1 MYFYSQKDNKMKKLL
16 FSATIFLIGTLLLNA
31 QEYKLIWEENF
42 EGEAL
47 NTDLWNIETE
57 WGAWNWGANQEMQ
70 QYTEENVA
78 VGICPEGYPALIL
91 TASEDLPDDAH
102 DDAHFA
108 SGRVNT
114 GGKVTA
120 LYGKFEARIKL
131 PVLADGFWPAFWTLG
146 DNIDD
151 VGWPKCGEI
160 DILEAGHMDGI
171 AAGTQDRHVIGANHW
186 DEGGHAY
193 HSSSY
198 TMPADQSL
206 YEYNI
211 FTLEWTPGSTQAF
224 VNGNLVH
231 EMNIEGMSEF
241 TEWEHYII
249 LNLAVGGSFTGITTP
264 GGITAPMPA
273 NMYVDWVR
281 IYQREGEGSYTGPEI
296 TGAVPN
302 AGSDQML
309 DSGTTSTTL
318 DGSDS
323 YSIDG
328 VIETYLWTQYRGPS
342 QASISSPEAA
352 QTNIE
357 DLEEG
362 SYVFALTVT
371 DDSDISRTDY
381 VNVRVMGDVG
391 DNIIIN
397 GDFSEPWNEHWF
409 LYVAEHEGVSAN
421 VTASDGWATVQNI
434 SNAGGEGWQVQFGQE
449 LNQDQINSIIEN
461 ETYTLSFKAK
471 AEEDKDIDVFF
482 GEDGGSYTSLL
493 SDDGGLN
500 ISLTPEEQRFTF
512 DFEAQRFGAMKLSFE
527 GGFDNTS
534 YSVSDVSITFGDST
548 TNEDFGKIL
557 SDNIKIYPNPASDR
571 LFVRLLNEDKVETVR
586 IIDNV
591 GRVIIKNHFNTAEGS
606 IDISSLNPG
615 VYIILLEGDK
625 GVYTSKIIKK

>member
-1 MYFYSQKDNKMKKLL
+1 MKKLL
-16 FSATIFLIGTLLLNA
+16 TGVIIYAIATLLVNA
-31 QEYKLIWEENF
+31 QDYELIWEENF
-42 EGEAL
+42 EGASL
-47 NTDLWNIETE
+47 NTDVWNIETE

-70 QYTEENVA
+70 QYSEENVE
-78 VGICPEGYPALIL
+78 VGVCPEGYPALIL

-102 DDAHFA
+102 NDAHFA

-120 LYGKFEARIKL
+120 LYGKIEARIKL
-131 PVLADGFWPAFWTLG
+131 PVLEDGFWPAFWTLG

-151 VGWPKCGEI
+151 IGWPKSGEI
-160 DILEAGHMDGI
+160 DIMETGHMDGI
-171 AAGTQDRHVIGANHW
+171 AAGTQERHVIGANHW

-211 FTLEWTPGSTQAF
+211 FTLEWTPTITKAF

-241 TEWEHYII
+241 TEWEHYVI

-273 NMYVDWVR
+273 SMYVDWVR
-281 IYQREGEGSYTGPEI
+281 IYQRDDEGSYTGPDI

-302 AGSDQML
+302 AGSDQVL
-309 DSGTTSTTL
+309 DDGTASTTL
-318 DGSDS
+318 DGSAS

-328 VIETYLWTQYRGPS
+328 VIENYLWTQYRGPS
-342 QASISSPEAA
+342 TANIISPEAA

-357 DLEEG
+357 ELEEG

-371 DDSDISRTDY
+371 DDQDISRTDY
-381 VNVRVMGDVG
+381 VNVRVLGDVG

-409 LYVAEHEGVSAN
+409 LYVADHEGVSAN
-421 VTASDGWATVQNI
+421 VTTSDGWATVEDI
-434 SNAGGEGWQVQFGQE
+434 SNAGGEGWWVQFGQE
-449 LNQDQINSIIEN
+449 LNQTQINSINEN
-461 ETYTLSFKAK
+461 ETYTLSFQAK

-493 SDDGGLN
+493 TDDGATIIN
-500 ISLTPEEQRFTF
+500 LTTEAQSFSF
-512 DFEAQRFGAMKLSFE
+512 DFEAQRFSSMKLSFE
-527 GGFDNTS
+527 GGLDNTS
-534 YSVSDVSITFGDST
+534 YSVSNVSISLKDSST
-548 TNEDFGKIL
+548 IADHVFDA
-557 SDNIKIYPNPASDR
+557 SDKVSVYPNPVSDR
-571 LFVRLLNEDKVETVR
+571 LFIEILNEAKVNTVR

-591 GRVIIKNHFNTAEGS
+591 GREVINTPFTASGGS
-606 IDISSLNPG
+606 IDTKNLNPG
-615 VYIILLEGDK
+615 VYFILLEGDES
-625 GVYTSKIIKK
+625 VYNATMIKK

>member
-1 MYFYSQKDNKMKKLL
+1 MKKLL
-16 FSATIFLIGTLLLNA
+16 TGVIIYAIATLLVNA
-31 QEYKLIWEENF
+31 QDYELIWEENF
-42 EGEAL
+42 EGASL
-47 NTDLWNIETE
+47 NTDVWNIETE

-70 QYTEENVA
+70 QYSEENVE
-78 VGICPEGYPALIL
+78 VGVCPEGYPALIL

-102 DDAHFA
+102 NDAHFA
-108 SGRVNT
+108 SGRINT

-120 LYGKFEARIKL
+120 LYGKIEARIKL
-131 PVLADGFWPAFWTLG
+131 PVLANGFWPAFWTLG

-151 VGWPKCGEI
+151 IGWPKSGEI
-160 DILEAGHMDGI
+160 DIMEAGHTDGI
-171 AAGTQDRHVIGANHW
+171 AAGTQERHVIGANHW

-211 FTLEWTPGSTQAF
+211 FTLEWSPTLTKAF

-281 IYQREGEGSYTGPEI
+281 IYQRDDEGSYSGPDI

-302 AGSDQML
+302 AGSDQIL
-309 DSGTTSTTL
+309 DGGTTSTTL

-328 VIETYLWTQYRGPS
+328 VIDSYLWTQYRGPS
-342 QASISSPEAA
+342 TANIISPEAA

-357 DLEEG
+357 ELEEG

-371 DDSDISRTDY
+371 DDQDISRTDY
-381 VNVRVMGDVG
+381 VNVSVLGDVG

-409 LYVAEHEGVSAN
+409 LYVADHEGVSAN
-421 VTASDGWATVQNI
+421 VTTSDGWATVEDI
-434 SNAGGEGWQVQFGQE
+434 SNAGGEGWWVQFGQE
-449 LNQDQINSIIEN
+449 LNQTQINSINEN
-461 ETYTLSFKAK
+461 ETYTLSFQAK
-471 AEEDKDIDVFF
+471 AEENKDIDVFF
-482 GEDGGSYTSLL
+482 GEDEGSYTSLL
-493 SDDGGLN
+493 PDDEATA
-500 ISLTPEEQRFTF
+500 ITLTTEPQSFSF
-512 DFEAQRFGAMKLSFE
+512 DFEAQRFSAMKLSFE
-527 GGFDNTS
+527 GGLDNTS
-534 YSVSDVSITFGDST
+534 YSVSNVSISLKDSST
-548 TNEDFGKIL
+548 IADHASDASGKI
-557 SDNIKIYPNPASDR
+557 SVYPNPVTDR
-571 LFVRLLNEDKVETVR
+571 LFIETLNDAKVKTVR
-586 IIDNV
+586 IIDHV
-591 GRVIIKNHFNTAEGS
+591 GREVINTPFTTSGGS
-606 IDISSLNPG
+606 IDIKNLNPG
-615 VYIILLEGDK
+615 AYFMLLEGDK
-625 GVYTSKIIKK
+625 SVYNTTIIKK